1 MSFIILISIVF
12 VLLILI
18 SFLLKSNKI
27 IMTIFVIAAIISI
40 RIFIVQAYKMPAGS
54 MLPTI
59 LIGDYILVNKYIY
72 RFSDPKRCDLVIFPL
87 PNKQNV
93 NYVKRIVALEG
104 DKLEIKEKKVF
115 INGDRIVEPYT
126 INTDDKI
133 LNPDLSPRDTFGPVI
148 VPEKHVFVLGDNRDN
163 SNDSRFFGF
172 VKKETVKAKV
182 QVVYFSIDKDNNTI
196 RWNRIGR
203 LLN

>member
-1 MSFIILISIVF
+1 MSFTILISIVF
-12 VLLILI
+12 FLLIII

-27 IMTIFVIAAIISI
+27 IMTIFVIAAVISI
-40 RIFIVQAYKMPAGS
+40 RIFIVQAYKMRAGS

-72 RFSDPKRCDLVIFPL
+72 RFSDPKRGDLVIFPL
-87 PNKQNV
+87 PNKPDA

-115 INGDRIVEPYT
+115 INGQQIVEPYAIT
-126 INTDDKI
+126 SDNNI
-133 LNPDLSPRDTFGPVI
+133 LQPGLSPRDTFGPVI

-172 VKKETVKAKV
+172 VKKETVKARV
-182 QVVYFSIDKDNNTI
+182 QVVYFSIDQDNNTI

>member
-27 IMTIFVIAAIISI
+27 IMTVFVIAAVISI

-59 LIGDYILVNKYIY
+59 LVGDYILVNKYIY
-72 RFSDPKRCDLVIFPL
+72 RFYDPKRGDLVIFPL

-115 INGDRIVEPYT
+115 INGDQIVEPYT
-126 INTDDKI
+126 INTDDRI
-133 LNPDLSPRDTFGPVI
+133 LHPNLSHRDTFGPVI
-148 VPEKHVFVLGDNRDN
+148 VPDKHVFVLGDNRDN

-172 VKKETVKAKV
+172 VKKETVKARV